1 MKNEQDREQLQR
13 YFGQGN
19 NSDPLKNSNRP
30 KRSEDLS
37 FDQTQ
42 WFVSEDG
49 QDEDDFEREEPQPQE
64 DFLPNGGKKKKRRQS
79 RLSRFAQ
86 SFVLICVFVGAAIFL
101 AYFALTSASDLL
113 GLGQPDQQIEVT
125 LTEEEASSLSKTA
138 QVLKDKGVE
147 ILAKPEDE
155 PVWQEKAMGVW
166 PQFYDKIGDIS
177 LLDTMMKSLGRTRPQ

>member
-19 NSDPLKNSNRP
+19 NSDPLKNSNRS

-49 QDEDDFEREEPQPQE
+49 QDEDDFEQEEPQPQE

-101 AYFALTSASDLL
+101 AYFALISASDLL
-113 GLGQPDQQIEVT
+113 GLGQPDQQIEVC
-125 LTEEEASSLSKTA
+125 
-138 QVLKDKGVE
+138 
-147 ILAKPEDE
+147 
-155 PVWQEKAMGVW
+155 
-166 PQFYDKIGDIS
+166 
-177 LLDTMMKSLGRTRPQ
+177 LLYTSRCV

>member
-166 PQFYDKIGDIS
+166 PQFYDKVGGKAVVDEALAI
-177 LLDTMMKSLGRTRPQ
+177 MQQ